1 MLGASFDDPATNKR
15 FADKHLFT
23 FSLLSDVDQV
33 IGTSYGVVRPADHKW
48 AAMPRRVTFLI
59 DPRKVVRRVYA
70 AYRHKSWTWP
80 ARSPGSSDAHQVRV
94 LRTQVDEHCD
104 READRLE
111 RDETDIG
118 PGAATSAA
126 WACERKIVGII
137 L

>member
-59 DPRKVVRRVYA
+59 DPRKVVRRVYDVDDVVTHA
-70 AYRHKSWTWP
+70 ET
-80 ARSPGSSDAHQVRV
+80 V
-94 LRTQVDEHCD
+94 LADL
-104 READRLE
+104 REL
-111 RDETDIG
+111 
-118 PGAATSAA
+118 TS
-126 WACERKIVGII
+126 G
-137 L
+137 